1 MDTLKSIFAWLG
13 RFLEKTRIV
22 FLNIGTAFV
31 LILLTIG
38 FFSLWSAGPAPIDKE
53 GKVVILDPSFLIVD
67 EESFSSEFP
76 IFAENVEQIKD

>member
-22 FLNIGTAFV
+22 FLNIGTALV

-53 GKVVILDPSFLIVD
+53 GKVVILDPKIWNPNQTRPQKILID
-67 EESFSSEFP
+67 
-76 IFAENVEQIKD
+76 